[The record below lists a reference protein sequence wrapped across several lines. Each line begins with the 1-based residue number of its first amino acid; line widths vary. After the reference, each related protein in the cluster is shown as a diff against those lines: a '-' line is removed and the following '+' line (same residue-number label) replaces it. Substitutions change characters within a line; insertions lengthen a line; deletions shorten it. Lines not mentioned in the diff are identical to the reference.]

1 MSTTQRHFTYQ
12 KLLLFTL
19 LISNLL
25 SQAIQVTETRTS
37 SFRGRPCDDTQWRDS
52 NGSPAWKN
60 YGEWLSEC
68 DSLED
73 AWEDSTMAII
83 VAERH
88 RKQAIKDSIEAAE
101 IEAIDWDKELDMDAM
116 WENTVWVEIQSIEE
130 EIGYE
135 TEQITAVA
143 GVRGAE
149 AEDEALHH
157 LYYRRSMKTLQ
168 KIDVQRA
175 YGKLKNRRDEM
186 FKNDPNNPNLRK
198 LDLYLLQLKK
208 RL

>member
-1 MSTTQRHFTYQ
+1 MIQHHFTYQ
-12 KLLLFTL
+12 KLLLFILVLT
-19 LISNLL
+19 SNLL

-37 SFRGRPCDDTQWRDS
+37 SFRGRPCDDTEWRDS

-60 YGEWLSEC
+60 YGGWLSEC
-68 DSLED
+68 DSLEKTYH
-73 AWEDSTMAII
+73 DSIFAEFAKEKAAKKAI
-83 VAERH
+83 
-88 RKQAIKDSIEAAE
+88 QDSIEAAE
-101 IEAIDWDKELDMDAM
+101 IAAIDWDKELDMDAM
-116 WENTVWVEIQSIEE
+116 WENTVWVEIQEIEDSE
-130 EIGYE
+130 VYE

-186 FKNDPNNPNLRK
+186 FKSNPNNPKLRK
-198 LDLYLLQLKK
+198 LDLYLLQLQK